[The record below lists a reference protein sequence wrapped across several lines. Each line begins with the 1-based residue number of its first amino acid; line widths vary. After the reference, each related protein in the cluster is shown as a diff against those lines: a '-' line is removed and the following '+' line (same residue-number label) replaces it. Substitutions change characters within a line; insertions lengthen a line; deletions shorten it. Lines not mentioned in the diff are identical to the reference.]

1 MSVNGQN
8 RIDMK
13 IGTKVKIVLKTIQR
27 TGKLT
32 DGIVA
37 KATD

>member
-8 RIDMK
+8 RIDVK
-13 IGTKVKIVLKTIQR
+13 IGTKVKIVLKTNQR

-32 DGIVA
+32 DGIVT
-37 KATD
+37 KDTD